1 MRKPVKQLA
10 QILFGCCLLFC
21 QSLAWSDQITPPS
34 RFITHIVDPSESELV
49 FFWRYKTGE
58 PYQHFRHVKQALA
71 SENKTLRFAMNGG
84 IFQEDLTPLGLY
96 VENGEL
102 LYRLSLRQQGY
113 GNFYIQP
120 NGVFYLTKSR
130 QAFVVPTVV
139 FELTSDVNYA
149 TQSGPMLVVDGK
161 INPKLT
167 PGSSSLRVRNGVGVL
182 PDGRIMFVLSKRFIN
197 FYDFAHYFQQQ
208 GCKNALYLDGS
219 VSRIYLPEKNIVS
232 DGRFGVMIGQVNRLP
247 DE

>member
-1 MRKPVKQLA
+1 
-10 QILFGCCLLFC
+10 
-21 QSLAWSDQITPPS
+21 
-34 RFITHIVDPSESELV
+34 
-49 FFWRYKTGE
+49 
-58 PYQHFRHVKQALA
+58 
-71 SENKTLRFAMNGG
+71 
-84 IFQEDLTPLGLY
+84 
-96 VENGEL
+96 
-102 LYRLSLRQQGY
+102 
-113 GNFYIQP
+113 
-120 NGVFYLTKSR
+120 
-130 QAFVVPTVV
+130 
-139 FELTSDVNYA
+139 
-149 TQSGPMLVVDGK
+149 MLVVDGK

-208 GCKNALYLDGS
+208 GCQNALYLDGS